1 MINKHWKIDSW
12 EKWVLSSLHCIIWFM
27 FSFFFPEF
35 LIYYENQSG
44 SILFV
49 IQTIQLKTIQM
60 TCIIVPNCISCS
72 AEYNLWIQEEWLTRG
87 NIITRSS
94 GNVKTHHRNL
104 QKCTSFIYNTCI
116 SKVLHLVQYIY
127 IFLKLNQQS
136 LSYLYRSIRKTTHP
150 NLIDHS
156 KYYFTWKHL
165 LYCY

>member
-1 MINKHWKIDSW
+1 MIKKHWKFIL
-12 EKWVLSSLHCIIWFM
+12 EKSEYYPTSLRVLWFI
-27 FSFFFPEF
+27 FSFFFPKF
-35 LIYYENQSG
+35 LIFYDNQNG
-44 SILFV
+44 ILFF

-72 AEYNLWIQEEWLTRG
+72 AEYKLWIQEEWLTRG

-127 IFLKLNQQS
+127 I
-136 LSYLYRSIRKTTHP
+136 YI
-150 NLIDHS
+150 
-156 KYYFTWKHL
+156 YF
-165 LYCY
+165 